1 MSFMSEEIPAW
12 LKERIARFEELQR
25 SLQAV
30 LLQKR
35 QVELEVSEVDHSL
48 SELKKASVEDAVYKF
63 SGQILI
69 KVKKDEIL
77 KELEEKL
84 DLDKAR
90 TTILT
95 KQEEKL
101 KQSITEL
108 QSKINS
114 ALSRQTGQQLKES

>member
-1 MSFMSEEIPAW
+1 MSEEIPAW

-48 SELKKASVEDAVYKF
+48 SELKKASVEDTVYKF

-108 QSKINS
+108 QSKINN
-114 ALSRQTGQQLKES
+114 ALSSQTGQQLKES